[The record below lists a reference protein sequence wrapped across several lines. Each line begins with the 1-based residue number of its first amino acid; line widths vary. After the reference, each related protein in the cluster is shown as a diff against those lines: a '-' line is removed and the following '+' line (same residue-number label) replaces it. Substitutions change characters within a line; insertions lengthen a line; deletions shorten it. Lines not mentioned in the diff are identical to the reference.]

1 MFQCRAKEKQ
11 GGTMWNTDKPT
22 RSSRLLQTLETSQE
36 CSFSYIRFCVAQSIN
51 FFWALC
57 GQWVL
62 QRFMKKVALFADD
75 KCYNF
80 SWLTFTISND
90 SAICIHIY
98 LFIMYTCEETLDSH
112 KFVSLTFLP
121 NHHIKYHAIVSQR
134 ILFKHFDYLP

>member
-36 CSFSYIRFCVAQSIN
+36 CSFSFIRFCVAQSIN

-90 SAICIHIY
+90 SAICIHIICIKCLNKILWLTIAWY
-98 LFIMYTCEETLDSH
+98 FIWWLGRNVNETNLCESS
-112 KFVSLTFLP
+112 VS
-121 NHHIKYHAIVSQR
+121 SQVY
-134 ILFKHFDYLP
+134 IINK

>member
-36 CSFSYIRFCVAQSIN
+36 CSFSFIRFCVAQSIN

-80 SWLTFTISND
+80 SWLTFTIKHVSTT
-90 SAICIHIY
+90 CILNSINSKCTYFLSPRANSCTLHEIII
-98 LFIMYTCEETLDSH
+98 LYTYNCKSRC
-112 KFVSLTFLP
+112 KRR
-121 NHHIKYHAIVSQR
+121 KYWS
-134 ILFKHFDYLP
+134 